1 MAALC
6 AVTTRD
12 SCDTDDTG
20 VLVPDLLHWNVQ
32 VGLQAA
38 AQVTVRESPS
48 TKEVGGMAGVSDRD
62 WGASEGDEEQ
72 EDEK

>member
-1 MAALC
+1 MPALC
-6 AVTTRD
+6 EVTSRD
-12 SCDTDDTG
+12 SCDTEDTG
-20 VLVPDLLHWNVQ
+20 VLVPDLLHRNVQ

-48 TKEVGGMAGVSDRD
+48 TNEVAVVAGVSDRD